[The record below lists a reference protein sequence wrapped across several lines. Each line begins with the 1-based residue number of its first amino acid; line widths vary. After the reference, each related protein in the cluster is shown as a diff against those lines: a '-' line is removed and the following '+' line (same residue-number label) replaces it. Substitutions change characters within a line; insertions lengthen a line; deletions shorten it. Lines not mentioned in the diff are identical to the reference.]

1 MVHLQHRTR
10 GRTPRI
16 DLNLVDDNPT
26 NFDVWDDYTGKGIK
40 IGIVDDGIDV
50 DHEDLKA
57 NYNPN
62 LALNYNWSE
71 EGAPQTNENNHGTAV
86 AGIIVA
92 ARNDIGIVGVAYD
105 AQFSSFRY
113 AKAPE
118 ALRRQAAFDVSN
130 NSWGSN
136 NPFEADSNY
145 KLKPDNGDALKF
157 GATTG
162 RDGKGTVFV
171 VSAGNEF
178 QKGFDADTDNFTN
191 SRYTIA
197 VAAINGNGKAADY
210 SSASSSLL
218 ISAFAEGSEVT
229 RPDNLNIVTADRTGN
244 FGYNP
249 NPEITTNLPDLNYT
263 NEFSGTSASAPQISG
278 VVALILQ
285 ANPNLGYRDVQQ
297 ILAYTAR
304 QNDAEDS
311 GWKFNQA
318 KNWNG
323 GGLHINRRYG
333 FGLVNAH
340 AAVRLAETW
349 SYSNSTASRT
359 VNEVMAT
366 GTPTSGTSSIPDGDL
381 NGLTQKV
388 NINSNLKIEYA
399 ELDIKISHAKIEDL
413 KISLTSPEGTE
424 SVLFAGEQLKQIEI
438 TKTNLVPFADFRDNP
453 TQFLTEL
460 DADTRQEFIDLAAS
474 YKQGIDFTFST
485 AFSWGEV
492 GNGEWTLKV
501 IDQTTGTAGTLD
513 NWSVRLYGNALTND
527 DLYVYTNEFAN
538 LTDASRQTL
547 SDTNGGTDTLN
558 AAAIRSNSLIN
569 LTPGSTNS
577 SLAGKNLTI
586 AAGTLIEKAIG
597 GDGNDTLIGNSGNN
611 TLYGGRGDDSLVG
624 VKQSF
629 LEGGLGND
637 VYVFASLDVLGSK
650 ILDAGGSDR
659 ITLPEPV
666 SLELASGKLGLGRS
680 GTSLIVDLNK
690 NGVVEVDTDLEIQN
704 FFASA
709 TGNTAGT
716 GFIEE
721 VGGLTGQS
729 ILNSIAAPP
738 TPTPTPAPTPRPT
751 PVLPTP
757 TPAPA
762 PTPTPTPPSSALPT
776 PGNDLLVLADGGQ
789 AIQALAGND
798 TVIGGAGS
806 DTINGNQGDDSILGG
821 DGNDLL
827 YGGKNHDTLRGNQGN
842 DTLFGNR
849 GADVLDGGKGD
860 DLLFGGKGNDVLIGG
875 EGNDTLSGDLGQD
888 LLIGGSGADLF
899 ILRTGTAATDA
910 ALADF
915 IQDFEVGIDRIGLTG
930 GITAANLTFNV
941 AGGNTVISIANSN
954 QTLGIVAG
962 VTPDRLAGSFV
973 AVNIPGLA

>member
-1 MVHLQHRTR
+1 MTGLPNDTFFNLQWYIYNTGQG

-16 DLNLVDDNPT
+16 DLNLIDNDPT
-26 NFDVWDDYTGKGIK
+26 NFDVWDDYRGQGIK

-62 LALNYNWSE
+62 LAPNYNWSE
-71 EGAPQTNENNHGTAV
+71 EGAPRDNDDNHGTAV

-92 ARNDIGIVGVAYD
+92 ARNGIGTVGIAHD
-105 AQFSSFRY
+105 AQFSSFWFSD
-113 AKAPE
+113 AANSLK
-118 ALRRQAAFDVSN
+118 RQVHFDVSN
-130 NSWGSN
+130 NSWGST
-136 NPFEADSNY
+136 NPFQANFKTDSSV
-145 KLKPDNGDALKF
+145 LDALEL
-157 GATTG
+157 GVTNG

-171 VSAGNEF
+171 FAAGNSFEE
-178 QKGFDADTDNFTN
+178 GFDADTSNYTN

-197 VAAINGNGKAADY
+197 VAAINGNGESASY
-210 SSASSSLL
+210 SSAASSLL
-218 ISAFAEGSEVT
+218 VSAFAEGDEASKGT
-229 RPDNLNIVTADRTGN
+229 DGNNIVTTDRTGDD
-244 FGYNP
+244 GYN
-249 NPEITTNLPDLNYT
+249 NSQSQRNLANRNYT
-263 NEFSGTSASAPQISG
+263 NDFNGTSSAAPEVTG

-285 ANPNLGYRDVQQ
+285 ANPNLGYRDVQE

-304 QNDAEDS
+304 QNDAEHPE
-311 GWKFNQA
+311 WRFNHA

-323 GGLHINRRYG
+323 GGLHVNDLYG
-333 FGLVNAH
+333 FGLVDAH

-349 SYSNSTASRT
+349 SSQSTKANEQVATAS
-359 VNEVMAT
+359 
-366 GTPTSGTSSIPDGDL
+366 GTNRALTIPDNNP
-381 NGLTQKV
+381 NGLSDKLNV
-388 NINSNLKIEYA
+388 NSNLKIEYV
-399 ELDIKISHAKIEDL
+399 ELDIDLTHPKIEDL
-413 KISLTSPEGTE
+413 TITLTSPEGTE
-424 SVLFAGEQLKQIEI
+424 S
-438 TKTNLVPFADFRDNP
+438 LVFVGPRLDKIAINRQNIPFGDFRDNP
-453 TQFLTEL
+453 SNFTNSPFFLQLGE
-460 DADTRQEFIDLAAS
+460 S
-474 YKQGIDFTFST
+474 YQRGIDFTFST
-485 AFSWGEV
+485 TFSWGEI
-492 GNGEWTLKV
+492 GNGEWTLNIYDENAEGV
-501 IDQTTGTAGTLD
+501 GTLN

-650 ILDAGGSDR
+650 ILDGGGSDR

-789 AIQALAGND
+789 AIQALGGND

-930 GITAANLTFNV
+930 GITADNLTFNV